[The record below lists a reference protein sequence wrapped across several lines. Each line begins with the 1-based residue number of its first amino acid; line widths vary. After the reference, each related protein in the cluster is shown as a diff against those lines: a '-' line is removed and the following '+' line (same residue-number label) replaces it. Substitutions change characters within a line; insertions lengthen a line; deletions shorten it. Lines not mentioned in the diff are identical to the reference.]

1 MQLVILYGLKGIYII
16 RHASLEDKPGVDYR
30 ENELK
35 KELGTDKETTTS
47 GEILRT
53 FLIHFET
60 VELHNMCTVRKT
72 VILSFLTTLIEV

>member
-35 KELGTDKETTTS
+35 KESIPTIISYQTK
-47 GEILRT
+47 
-53 FLIHFET
+53 IHIIT
-60 VELHNMCTVRKT
+60 K
-72 VILSFLTTLIEV
+72 

>member
-35 KELGTDKETTTS
+35 KELETGKETTTF
-47 GEILRT
+47 GEFLKK
-53 FLIHFET
+53 FLIHFEI

-72 VILSFLTTLIEV
+72 GFLSFLTTLIEV

>member
-35 KELGTDKETTTS
+35 KELESGRETTTS
-47 GEILRT
+47 GEFLRKFLYILKLLNYIT
-53 FLIHFET
+53 CALSEKLF
-60 VELHNMCTVRKT
+60 
-72 VILSFLTTLIEV
+72 LSFLTTLIEV